1 MEPCSSDSRNLL
13 CCAAERPVEHRSRST
28 CSTPVFTSLYMRPSL
43 SNTLLVSLLVFGLCT
58 PGIRGQAM
66 DQTMVP
72 RGQLRLQA
80 HPIFTSWDRR
90 FGLAPDGTERIEEV
104 GDDLTSVNGISLFPG
119 LPDLRSAIRDLGGL
133 PTYNPTLG
141 PTAGRVQQEMTSIEF
156 GGEVGVFDWLTVG
169 AVVPWNQTRTV
180 IDVLHS
186 PDTIG
191 GDMGLNP
198 IISDA
203 AAVESFLSSATTAR
217 NASQADADAIC
228 ATGPSLSCTNALDLA
243 ARAAAFAS
251 GISAAYEAT
260 PFFPL
265 LGTAA
270 GEGLIQTL
278 TNLNADLQ
286 AANLSTLLPLVLSSE
301 TIAGEAFALLPTVP
315 GTGIDATQALETR
328 QGLWAVGDVEVAARM
343 RLLDNLVTAQKT
355 HEPGVGYRVTGTFV
369 VRLPTGTPE
378 DPDVLLD
385 TGTGDAQLDI
395 EGGLA
400 ADLRLGRWF
409 GVSAT
414 GFYAQQRKT
423 TLTRRVA
430 APGQVMAPVT
440 TRREVRW
447 TPGVLMGFDVAPH
460 MRISSVLSVHA
471 EYRYLHK
478 FRDEVTLLVSDP
490 AIDPV
495 VLELESGLKLHQVG
509 GGLRYDTVEPWLRGD
524 GPRPMEV
531 HLRFLHAIS
540 GSGGHAPKWTR
551 VEAGIRLYRRFWGP
565 TR

>member
-1 MEPCSSDSRNLL
+1 
-13 CCAAERPVEHRSRST
+13 
-28 CSTPVFTSLYMRPSL
+28 MRPSL
-43 SNTLLVSLLVFGLCT
+43 SNTLLVSLLAFGLSAPT
-58 PGIRGQAM
+58 VQAQAM

-72 RGQLRLQA
+72 RGQLRLQV

-104 GDDLTSVNGISLFPG
+104 GDDLTSANGITLFPG
-119 LPDLRSAIRDLGGL
+119 LPDLRSAIQDLAGL

-141 PTAGRVQQEMTSIEF
+141 PTAGRVQHESTSIEF

-180 IDVLHS
+180 IDLLHS

-203 AAVESFLSSATTAR
+203 AAVESFLSSATAAR

-228 ATGPSLSCTNALDLA
+228 AAGPSLSCTNALDLA

-251 GISAAYEAT
+251 GISDAYEAT

-270 GEGLIQTL
+270 GQGLSQTL
-278 TNLNADLQ
+278 NNLNADLQ

-301 TIAGEAFALLPTVP
+301 TLTGEGFALLPTVP
-315 GTGIDATQALETR
+315 GTGIEATQALETR
-328 QGLWAVGDVEVAARM
+328 QGLWGVGDVEVSARI
-343 RLLDNLVTAQKT
+343 RLLDNLAAEQKAD
-355 HEPGVGYRVTGTFV
+355 ERGIGYRVTSSFV

-400 ADLRLGRWF
+400 AELRLGRWF
-409 GVSAT
+409 GVSAA
-414 GFYAQQRKT
+414 GFYAQQGET
-423 TLTRRVA
+423 TVTRRVA

-460 MRISSVLSVHA
+460 VRLSSAVSVHG

-478 FRDEVTLLVSDP
+478 FRDEVALLVADP
-490 AIDPV
+490 AIDPI
-495 VLELESGLKLHQVG
+495 VLELESGMKLHQIG
-509 GGLRYDTVEPWLRGD
+509 GGLRYDTVEPWLHGD

-531 HLRFLHAIS
+531 HLRFLHAIA